1 MTTSREPANV
11 INTIR
16 DRSERVLGAAQQWA
30 GLATGR
36 ARVESERVRAVVDEL
51 RIDRGLP
58 VDQYILLNDLRLH
71 YRDWGNVPGAAVDG
85 PPVLLLHGYT
95 GNARSW
101 DPLARLLRRR
111 FHVLALDQRGHGESA
126 WATDYQVERF
136 VEDIEAFVRALDLA
150 PVILVGMSM
159 GGRNAF
165 HYAGAYPD
173 SVAKLVLGDIGPEVA
188 PDGRARIDASVQ
200 LDDTFR
206 TPEEA
211 VERVMTTNPRA
222 QREPARQRA
231 LSNLMRLADGRW
243 TYRFDKSLRSPE
255 TRLPR
260 PDPEM
265 AWALLPQIQ
274 CPEIDWTGTMVDPN
288 QNDEERI
295 SVSFNIMFSSY
306 SESMSRPLWE
316 A

>member
-1 MTTSREPANV
+1 MTTSGEPAHV
-11 INTIR
+11 ITTIR
-16 DRSERVLGAAQQWA
+16 DRSERALDAAQQWA

-36 ARVESERVRAVVDEL
+36 ARVESERIRAVVDEL

-126 WATDYQVERF
+126 WAADYQVEHF

-165 HYAGAYPD
+165 HYAGAHPE

-188 PDGRARIDASVQ
+188 PDGRARIDASIE
-200 LDDTFR
+200 LDDVFA

-211 VERVMTTNPRA
+211 VERVLAGNPRA
-222 QREPARQRA
+222 QPGPARQRA

-243 TYRFDKSLRSPE
+243 TYRFDKALRSPE
-255 TRLPR
+255 TPLPR
-260 PDPEM
+260 PDPEL
-265 AWALLPQIQ
+265 AWAVLPKISSPTLLLNYVFI
-274 CPEIDWTGTMVDPN
+274 TN
-288 QNDEERI
+288 ARRI
-295 SVSFNIMFSSY
+295 
-306 SESMSRPLWE
+306 L
-316 A
+316 